1 MYCAEQIRLGTFI
14 NVPNLTMHKW
24 LLNHCLTTSECN
36 HKGCTSNCN
45 VIADGDGVALKC
57 RSCHY
62 VSKGA
67 NRSFWRMGL
76 GKLPTVKMVLL
87 VFAIVSGLPLSTVHQ
102 VMDINKNTWS
112 TFIQDVGI
120 VLGEALERNRRVSSV
135 GRDCFWQEKI

>member
-1 MYCAEQIRLGTFI
+1 
-14 NVPNLTMHKW
+14 
-24 LLNHCLTTSECN
+24 
-36 HKGCTSNCN
+36 
-45 VIADGDGVALKC
+45 
-57 RSCHY
+57 
-62 VSKGA
+62 
-67 NRSFWRMGL
+67 MGL

-112 TFIQDVGI
+112 SFIQDVGI

>member
-1 MYCAEQIRLGTFI
+1 MYCAEQINLKAFI
-14 NVPNLTMHKW
+14 KW
-24 LLNHCLTTSECN
+24 LLNHGLTTSECN

-67 NRSFWRMGL
+67 NRSFWRMG
-76 GKLPTVKMVLL
+76 KLPTVKMVML
-87 VFAIVSGLPLSTVHQ
+87 VFAVVSGLPLSTVHQ

-112 TFIQDVGI
+112 SFIQDVGI
-120 VLGEALERNRRVSSV
+120 VSGKALERNRRDPDEQLS
-135 GRDCFWQEKI
+135 